1 MYARLVS
8 VQVESNRVD
17 ECIAVFREQNAVAL
31 AAQPGFHKV
40 YYFMNRPTGKVTSVT
55 LWNTKADEKASRQ
68 NIARLIDNIGDLL
81 VAEEVHQETLEVVHQ
96 YPQT

>member
-8 VQVESNRVD
+8 VQVEPNRVD
-17 ECIAVFREQNAVAL
+17 ECIAVFREKNAVAL

-40 YYFMNRPTGKVTSVT
+40 YYFMNRRTGKVTSVT
-55 LWNTKADEKASRQ
+55 FWNTEVDEKASRK
-68 NIARLIDNIGDLL
+68 NIARLIDNMGDLL

-96 YPQT
+96 IPQT